1 MSSLETQVQQLQQ
14 QLQQLMQQL
23 GENTPEHMQSD
34 GDNTAQLHSFGTR
47 PRYEWQPSEFLSDFL
62 HLDQPIHT
70 SPPLSD
76 TERKSIIEAYPPIA
90 NLDYHAPITIP
101 SALQRMNKGQKLE
114 DQSLKHFQYLVSA
127 VLRPLDILAHELASN
142 EATNQHLEKY
152 MIMLKDVRQ
161 LLLHVS
167 SSLNHARNNV
177 AMRAFNPNYSIKK
190 DEGSYTLPLSEFQ
203 AALTEQTTERKNLRE
218 ATYRKRNPRSSGTLV
233 NNDNSF
239 FRPGPSS
246 QQGGLFLNNSG
257 FKENVSSPNFQL
269 NSSNNNNQRNTLN
282 SNSNKRSYNPFR
294 QQSQANKQQ

>member
-14 QLQQLMQQL
+14 QLQQMMQQL
-23 GENTPEHMQSD
+23 GENSPEHMQSD

-76 TERKSIIEAYPPIA
+76 TERKSIIEAYPPIS
-90 NLDYHAPITIP
+90 NSDYHASTTIP
-101 SALQRMNKGQKLE
+101 SALQRMNKGQKHE

-142 EATNQHLEKY
+142 EANNPHFKKY
-152 MIMLKDVRQ
+152 MLMLKDVRK

-177 AMRAFNPNYSIKK
+177 AMRSFNSNYSIKK
-190 DEGSYTLPLSEFQ
+190 DEGSYTLPLSEIQ

-218 ATYRKRNPRSSGTLV
+218 ATYRNRSPRSSGTLV
-233 NNDNSF
+233 GNDTQL
-239 FRPGPSS
+239 FRSGPSS
-246 QQGGLFLNNSG
+246 QQGGYFFNNSG
-257 FKENVSSPNFQL
+257 FQENVPSSTFQ
-269 NSSNNNNQRNTLN
+269 SNNNHNNT
-282 SNSNKRSYNPFR
+282 NSNKRHYNPFR